1 MCPGTACER
10 YAEYTG
16 STISKPVSL
25 LLFPLSSC
33 SSLPFTP
40 SLHILSSLL
49 FACLDMMDSRENL
62 SIHVHFTA
70 TGRMVSEPSL
80 SSPSHPAPT
89 HSCCRVNTKE
99 LGNSSVDRTVA
110 QETVLNRHCFFR
122 GNASR
127 TPLASDCAS
136 ALSNTALKPTFY
148 FFSHFLSQM
157 PVISVSLKNMLFGLS
172 FMARSGPLSACDEQ
186 ISGPNGIQTRQLCYA
201 RVALGEEGAQDPLTP
216 SAGPS
221 AAPVRIALP
230 QFSEDCVQR
239 GAKGGP
245 EPSVARS
252 CEFLVDTLFPSDG
265 SMCPRISFTL
275 ALTLWNLWDGGQMA
289 THFFSNPSCSLIPA
303 GFPGPCAAFIKIWA
317 ALTQPQEQGP
327 SSVTHWSLP
336 PQT

>member
-1 MCPGTACER
+1 MCPGTACEH

-16 STISKPVSL
+16 STTSKPVSL

-40 SLHILSSLL
+40 SLHILFSLL

-62 SIHVHFTA
+62 SIHIHFTA

-80 SSPSHPAPT
+80 PSPSHPAPT

-127 TPLASDCAS
+127 TPPASDHAS

-157 PVISVSLKNMLFGLS
+157 PMISVSLKNMLFGLS

-201 RVALGEEGAQDPLTP
+201 RVALGEEGPQDPLTP
-216 SAGPS
+216 SVGPS
-221 AAPVRIALP
+221 AAPDRI
-230 QFSEDCVQR
+230 DC
-239 GAKGGP
+239 
-245 EPSVARS
+245 
-252 CEFLVDTLFPSDG
+252 
-265 SMCPRISFTL
+265 
-275 ALTLWNLWDGGQMA
+275 
-289 THFFSNPSCSLIPA
+289 
-303 GFPGPCAAFIKIWA
+303 
-317 ALTQPQEQGP
+317 P
-327 SSVTHWSLP
+327 SSLRIVFKEGPREGLS
-336 PQT
+336 PQ